1 MPNIPFLLLALIMS
15 PLLVLAALAPGSG
28 EKNEVPDALES
39 TVLSLEG
46 KPVELRDYLGRV
58 VMVVN
63 VASECGLTPQYAQ
76 LQALH
81 EKYSDQGLAVLGFPC
96 NQFGGQEPGSVAD
109 IRSFCTKNYGV
120 EFDMFTKIE
129 VNGDGA
135 ADLYKHLTS
144 LQTSPE
150 GPGDISWNFEK
161 FLLSRAGEVVARFA
175 PRTRPD
181 DASVV
186 EAIERELS
194 AE

>member
-1 MPNIPFLLLALIMS
+1 M
-15 PLLVLAALAPGSG
+15 
-28 EKNEVPDALES
+28 
-39 TVLSLEG
+39 
-46 KPVELRDYLGRV
+46 
-58 VMVVN
+58 
-63 VASECGLTPQYAQ
+63 
-76 LQALH
+76 
-81 EKYSDQGLAVLGFPC
+81 
-96 NQFGGQEPGSVAD
+96 AD

-135 ADLYKHLTS
+135 ADLYKYLTS